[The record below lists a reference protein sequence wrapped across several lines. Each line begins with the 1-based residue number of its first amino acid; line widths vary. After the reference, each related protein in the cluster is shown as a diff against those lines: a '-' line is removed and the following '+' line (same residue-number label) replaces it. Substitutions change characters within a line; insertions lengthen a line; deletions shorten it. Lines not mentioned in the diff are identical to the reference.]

1 MYAVIGATGN
11 TGRVVAEDLL
21 AAGLPVRVV
30 GREEMRSAWLRWW
43 RKEPRPRS
51 VTCPMPNS

>member
-21 AAGLPVRVV
+21 AAGLPVRAIGRTEERLASLVERGAEAAVGDVV
-30 GREEMRSAWLRWW
+30 RR
-43 RKEPRPRS
+43 
-51 VTCPMPNS
+51 